1 MVVERTLPVL
11 ERVSRLLA
19 TSSPLETLE
28 VRYNHRLR
36 ANVIDHIWL
45 SYKERTVDT
54 LATTADEG
62 RSKLRKATRSRYRL
76 RSVGLRMGQPHRG

>member
-1 MVVERTLPVL
+1 
-11 ERVSRLLA
+11 
-19 TSSPLETLE
+19 
-28 VRYNHRLR
+28 
-36 ANVIDHIWL
+36 
-45 SYKERTVDT
+45 VDT